1 MSAPSPLVSP
11 VVLHL
16 GPVPFS
22 EEVVT
27 TWGIIGVLAVGAYLT
42 THRLSLRLASTRGH
56 GSATSP
62 SAPPAGRWQA
72 GVEALFV
79 LLEDQIRGVV
89 QSDPAPLL
97 PFIGTLFLFLAVA
110 NLSSLVPGV
119 KAPTASIETPAALA
133 LVVFFAVHAYGIRK
147 KGVWRYL
154 KAFAQP
160 SVLMLPLNVLSEIT
174 RTFSMMIRLFG
185 NMMSHEFILGIVVAL
200 VGLLVPIPFMALGI
214 LIGLIQ
220 AYIFAILATVFI
232 GAAMETTKKA
242 SPRA

>member
-1 MSAPSPLVSP
+1 MSAPSPLSSP
-11 VVLHL
+11 VVFHL
-16 GPVPFS
+16 GPVPFT

-27 TWGIIGVLAVGAYLT
+27 TWVIVALLGIGAHLST
-42 THRLSLRLASTRGH
+42 RRLSVR
-56 GSATSP
+56 P
-62 SAPPAGRWQA
+62 GRVQA
-72 GVEALFV
+72 AIEAVFV
-79 LLEDQIRGVV
+79 LLQEQIRGVV

-110 NLSSLVPGV
+110 NLSSLIPGV
-119 KAPTASIETPAALA
+119 RAPTASIETPAALA
-133 LVVFFAVHAYGIRK
+133 LIVFFAVHAYGIRE
-147 KGVWRYL
+147 KGLWQYL
-154 KAFAQP
+154 AGFAKP

-185 NMMSHEFILGIVVAL
+185 NMMSHEFILGIVVPL

-232 GAAMETTKKA
+232 GAARETGKKA
-242 SPRA
+242 SPPA